1 MQWKLQQQAQQ
12 LQAELARA
20 TQQLQLHSI
29 AFNTAAPAVTMAG

>member
-29 AFNTAAPAVTMAG
+29 AFSAAAPAVTMAG